1 MNFADALREAAKNS
15 GVALPSEMPVPS
27 RPAPVIAHGF
37 NGGSTT
43 VKERKA
49 KTDRPRLEVVD
60 SSKPAKPQVVKLESK
75 KEVTSVDART
85 SEQVSVPQAPTVP
98 GTPGSVVRL
107 ELFLTPEQL
116 SGLFRAVVANQHSV
130 MTLREAAS
138 YLRVSASRLEEMAQE
153 GDIPAFLIDGKWRFP
168 RNSVDEWLTMQP
180 FRKEMEA

>member
-15 GVALPSEMPVPS
+15 GVALPSEMPTTS

-37 NGGSTT
+37 NGGSKA
-43 VKERKA
+43 VKDK
-49 KTDRPRLEVVD
+49 KPQLEVVEATKP
-60 SSKPAKPQVVKLESK
+60 SKPKPQVVKLESK
-75 KEVTSVDART
+75 KDVTSVDART

-116 SGLFRAVVANQHSV
+116 SGLFRAVVANQHTV